1 MEPTTGLMVLGL
13 VVFASASFFF
23 ALAESAFFALGQW
36 RARQMAAQPG
46 GAIVVRLLEQ
56 PSELLATIVLGNTM
70 ANSALVALAL
80 SSALHGSISP
90 AWTLTG
96 VAILILVGCEIL
108 PKSLAVRDPE
118 LWALRVGRPMLWVQ
132 RSTGWLER
140 LVRRF
145 NELLLRVLTRG
156 ASKPQPVLTDE
167 EYKEL
172 VDLAV
177 QQGALGQSEKEI
189 ILQIISLDR
198 KTVRDVMK
206 PRSQMAAI
214 SDDLSIE
221 EMIAASRTLKHRRL
235 PIYDETP
242 DTIVGILNSQALLLD
257 PHANLE
263 DAMEFPSFVPETM
276 NLLQLLKSLE
286 RQQRSMA
293 IVMDEFGGTAGL
305 VTLEDI
311 LEEVLGRM
319 PEEIET
325 GGFVMEKLAEGR
337 WRVNGT
343 ARLSDFRREYPSIG
357 DVPAVDTMGGL
368 LVFLLDVV
376 PAVGESTIFRGVRLT
391 AKAVDDRR
399 VKELLAEVVRRRGR
413 EE

>member
-1 MEPTTGLMVLGL
+1 MEPTTGLLLLGL
-13 VVFASASFFF
+13 LVFASASFFF
-23 ALAESAFFALGQW
+23 ALAESALFALGQW
-36 RARQMAAQPG
+36 RARQLAGHPDGNTVA
-46 GAIVVRLLEQ
+46 RLLEK
-56 PSELLATIVLGNTM
+56 PSELLATIVLGNTV
-70 ANSALVALAL
+70 ANAAIVALAL
-80 SSALHGSISP
+80 SSALHGSASP
-90 AWTLTG
+90 AWTIAG

-108 PKSLAVRDPE
+108 PKSLAVRAPE
-118 LWALRVGRPMLWVQ
+118 LWARRVARPMLWVQ
-132 RSTGWLER
+132 RSTGWLDQ
-140 LVRRF
+140 LFRRF
-145 NELLLRVLTRG
+145 NEILLRILTRG
-156 ASKPQPVLTDE
+156 AVKPLPTLSDE

-198 KTVRDVMK
+198 KTVREVMR

-221 EMIAASRTLKHRRL
+221 EMLEAARKFRHKRL

-242 DTIVGILNSQALLLD
+242 DTIVGVLNTHALLLD

-263 DAMEFPSFVPETM
+263 DAMEFPSFVPESM

-293 IVMDEFGGTAGL
+293 IVLDEFGGTAGM
-305 VTLEDI
+305 VTIEDI
-311 LEEVLGRM
+311 LQEVLGRM
-319 PEEIET
+319 PQELET
-325 GGFVMEKLAEGR
+325 GGFVMEQISAGR

-343 ARLSDFRREYPSIG
+343 ARLSDFRREHPELG

-368 LVFLLDVV
+368 LVSLLEVV
-376 PAVGESTIFRGVRLT
+376 PAAGESATFRGLRLT
-391 AKAVDDRR
+391 AQSVDDRR
-399 VKELLAEVVRRRGR
+399 IKELLVESIRKR
-413 EE
+413 